1 MRRLLRSVAISV
13 PLIGLGGPSA
23 EAFGLCDGW
32 GYAPYYIYYGCFNC
46 YVYQPPYRP
55 SCYRRRACKRA
66 GYHRHQDWRGGFH
79 GR

>member
-1 MRRLLRSVAISV
+1 MRRLLLAVAVSV
-13 PLIGLGGPSA
+13 PLIGISSPPA
-23 EAFGLCDGW
+23 EAFGWCDGW

-55 SCYRRRACKRA
+55 SCYRRRACERTA
-66 GYHRHQDWRGGFH
+66 YRRHRGWRGWFH